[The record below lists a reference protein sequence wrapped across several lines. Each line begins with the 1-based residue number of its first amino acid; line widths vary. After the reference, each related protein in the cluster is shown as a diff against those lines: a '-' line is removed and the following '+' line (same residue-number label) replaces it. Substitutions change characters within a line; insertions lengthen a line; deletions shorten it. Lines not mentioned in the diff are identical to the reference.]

1 MFLNTGWVR
10 SVWYRIA
17 FMYILVSRWN
27 SMLWL
32 LNSPVMFSLCLVK
45 CTLCISTWIYS
56 LLIVFFRLS
65 LYWLFYV
72 SFFFGVNEISML
84 ISCHYTFWICLFLV
98 SAVFLLCI
106 LKLPYK
112 FRMVVSFLWIE
123 SFIVRYYLSVALIFL
138 KLLLLIFLYWS
149 SAFFRLLFVWYI
161 FLLLL
166 FRISLF

>member
-1 MFLNTGWVR
+1 MLLNTGWVR

-45 CTLCISTWIYS
+45 CTLYIHLDIQFANCVLQIIS
-56 LLIVFFRLS
+56 LLIILCFF
-65 LYWLFYV
+65 
-72 SFFFGVNEISML
+72 FFFGVNKISML

-106 LKLPYK
+106 LKQCYLLHENSLYC
-112 FRMVVSFLWIE
+112 MINITNGLFLI
-123 SFIVRYYLSVALIFL
+123 
-138 KLLLLIFLYWS
+138 
-149 SAFFRLLFVWYI
+149 
-161 FLLLL
+161 
-166 FRISLF
+166 